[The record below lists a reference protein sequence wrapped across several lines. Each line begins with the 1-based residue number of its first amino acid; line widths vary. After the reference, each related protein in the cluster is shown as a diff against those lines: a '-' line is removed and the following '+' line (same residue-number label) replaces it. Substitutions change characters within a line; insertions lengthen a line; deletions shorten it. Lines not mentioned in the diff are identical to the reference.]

1 MPIKLGSSELS
12 PVTSLIDQYGTDR
25 LPSSATN
32 GELIYCP
39 DGNGLTVPNT
49 TTISGAHAYRNDGQW
64 VRTNNN
70 QLTANGSSLWRQGF
84 AFAQFDATAAG
95 NGPFNPQIIEDVT
108 SGGVR
113 KRKLYIDITFNSLTF
128 RIYCLYCV
136 PTSTPPAGGFPCLF
150 IAQGWTGYPSE
161 YPDYNAAGWA
171 TFGFDYAGA
180 RDDAL
185 PTTEYP
191 VPQLAYGIHR
201 PSQGGYTINTTLQDG
216 SQISDAR
223 QTSEYLWCA
232 IMRRA
237 FEYMVTQP
245 EINTA
250 KIGMR
255 GHSYGGTIAW
265 SMAQDPRL
273 KAVVSW
279 FGNGWNT
286 YYRDKLLWKY
296 KLPATTYPAWLS
308 GEKIYLNAIDPSIEA
323 KGVIAPILLINGS
336 ADHHGGHDRVDDT
349 FANVPANVPWDFS
362 HDANK
367 NHNVSL
373 NVPNE
378 KLWLD
383 KYVLGTATTWPKRP
397 ASWISKVGGVPQ
409 LNVQPDTTLT
419 ISSVEFWKAEVQ
431 PFNVDRVWVSVST
444 TNDGRTWVGQTPVA
458 DNSKYLFAYAN
469 IIYTNGVVT
478 STRFNAVIPN
488 NLN

>member
-1 MPIKLGSSELS
+1 MPVKFGSDNLS
-12 PVTSLIDQYGTDR
+12 PIISLVDQYSTDR
-25 LPSSATN
+25 LPVSAAN

-39 DGNGLTVPNT
+39 DGNGMTVPNT
-49 TTISGAHAYRNDGQW
+49 TPIYGSYAYRKDGAW
-64 VRTNNN
+64 KKADNTE
-70 QLTANGSSLWRQGF
+70 LTPNGASLWNAGF
-84 AFAQFDATAAG
+84 SFAQFDPTAAG
-95 NGPFNPQIIEDVT
+95 NGPFNPQIIDDIT

-113 KRKLYIDITFNSLTF
+113 KRRLYIDITFAGLTF
-128 RIYCLYCV
+128 RIFCLYCV

-161 YPDYNAAGWA
+161 YPSYNSAGWA

-180 RDDAL
+180 RPDAL
-185 PTTEYP
+185 PVTEYP

-201 PSQGGYTINTTLQDG
+201 SAQGGYTINTTLQNG
-216 SQISDAR
+216 SQITDAR

-237 FEYMVTQP
+237 FEYLVTQP
-245 EINTA
+245 EINLS

-265 SMAQDPRL
+265 SMAQDTRL
-273 KAVVSW
+273 KAIVSW
-279 FGNGWNT
+279 FGNGWTT

-296 KLPATTYPAWLS
+296 KLPETTYPAWLS
-308 GEKIYLNAIDPSIEA
+308 GEKLYLNAIAPESEA
-323 KGVIAPILLINGS
+323 RYTKVPILLINGS

-349 FANVPANVPWDFS
+349 FDKIPTGVPWDFS

-367 NHNVSL
+367 MHDVVINVG
-373 NVPNE
+373 NE
-378 KLWLD
+378 LLWLN
-383 KYVLGTATTWPKRP
+383 KYVLGTAITWPKRP
-397 ASWISKVGGVPQ
+397 SSWLSKVSGTCQ
-409 LNVQPDTTLT
+409 FNVQPDTSLA

-431 PFNVDRVWVSVST
+431 PFNMDRVWSSVAT
-444 TNDGRTWVGQTPVA
+444 TNDGRTWIGSMPVT

-488 NLN
+488 KLN